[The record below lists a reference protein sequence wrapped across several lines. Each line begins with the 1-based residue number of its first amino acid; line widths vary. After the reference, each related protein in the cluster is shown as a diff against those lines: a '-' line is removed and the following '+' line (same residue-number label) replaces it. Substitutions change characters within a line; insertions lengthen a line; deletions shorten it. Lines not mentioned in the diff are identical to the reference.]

1 MRLFSTRF
9 LEAEGAEGEGW
20 GARGVSGA
28 VLWAYGNPRGLSGS
42 LGSPWLAFSR
52 TFELVCVVRCTPL
65 PCSFPLKFLFSCACT
80 LFPAPTPPKG
90 PKIGFP
96 ISCPNPFP
104 RPTSLSKVMAETVS
118 EPAPSFVPSG
128 LSTPLTPKAPLGFVF
143 FGFFS
148 VHPDRKVW
156 GEGGTHLC
164 VFCPLGWGATVGLVQ
179 ACLARH
185 GGASVFDSFVG
196 GGKGQEDAS
205 PQGNTGNRSG
215 RHFVATLQNRSA
227 KLVRLHAPL
236 KIPLVLTYTCAK
248 CPL

>member
-28 VLWAYGNPRGLSGS
+28 VLWAYGTPRGLSGS

-65 PCSFPLKFLFSCACT
+65 PCTFPLKFLFSCACT
-80 LFPAPTPPKG
+80 CLPAPTPPKG

-104 RPTSLSKVMAETVS
+104 RPTSLSTVMAETVF
-118 EPAPSFVPSG
+118 EPAPSILPIVPYSPPT
-128 LSTPLTPKAPLGFVF
+128 LQVPLGFVF
-143 FGFFS
+143 FGTFS
-148 VHPDRKVW
+148 VHPDRKAW
-156 GEGGTHLC
+156 GESGTCFRL
-164 VFCPLGWGATVGLVQ
+164 FRPLGWGATVELVQ

-185 GGASVFDSFVG
+185 GGASVFCSFVG
-196 GGKGQEDAS
+196 GGKGQEDA
-205 PQGNTGNRSG
+205 
-215 RHFVATLQNRSA
+215 
-227 KLVRLHAPL
+227 
-236 KIPLVLTYTCAK
+236 
-248 CPL
+248 